1 MSAEPASVGQAG
13 NAAPASAVPV
23 RSETSLL
30 AAGSIAGR
38 ALVIVVAIMTFLAS
52 ITAGTVE
59 LIASASST
67 WRTDLSREV
76 TIQVRPRQGRD
87 LERDVARVAEIVRA
101 APGVT
106 GVRVNDKAASER
118 LLEPWLG
125 AGLDL
130 SELPVPRLIEVSVAG
145 RGDFSAL
152 RQTLQAEVP
161 PASLDDHRL
170 WLSRLGAMANA
181 MVVVG
186 LILMLLVLV
195 ATGLAIAFATR
206 GAMAG
211 NRDIIE
217 VLSLVGASDG
227 FIAREFQK
235 HFLRLG
241 LRGGAIGGVGAMLAF
256 WIAGLLARRLE
267 ATPGGDQLEALFGT
281 FSLGA
286 RGYAAVLAIA
296 LVVALTTAVVSRVT
310 VFRNLRGLD

>member
-1 MSAEPASVGQAG
+1 MSAAPPRE
-13 NAAPASAVPV
+13 AAPPVPAASGAIPA
-23 RSETSLL
+23 RSDTSLL

-52 ITAGTVE
+52 MTAGTVE

-67 WRTDLSREV
+67 WRADISREV

-87 LERDVARVAEIVRA
+87 LERDVARAAEIARA
-101 APGVT
+101 APGVSA
-106 GVRVNDKAASER
+106 VRINDKEASER

-130 SELPVPRLIEVSVAG
+130 SELPVPRLLEVSVNG
-145 RGDFSAL
+145 RGDFTAL
-152 RQTLQAEVP
+152 RQRLQAEVP
-161 PASLDDHRL
+161 SASLDDHRL
-170 WLSRLGAMANA
+170 WLGRLGAMANA

-227 FIAREFQK
+227 FIAKEFQK

-241 LRGGAIGGVGAMLAF
+241 LRGGAIGGGVAMLAF
-256 WIAGLLARRLE
+256 WGAGLLAKRLE

-281 FSLGA
+281 FALGL